1 MNLTQKIVLTLGMII
16 LMLGTG
22 CASTKRD
29 ANYAAYLAA
38 QQATEASKAQRPL
51 FILEGIEGQQIE
63 LKGIKKLAVYMPDT
77 GTSNVALPPQA
88 PRPWYAEVIGTVIN
102 GAVAY
107 KTGQAMW
114 NTVGALGSSIE
125 RAGTHGYQ
133 FVQAPGAVTNTAT
146 TTTTTNTSTVTTS
159 NSNNTTRN
167 GAGGN
172 GAAGGTATGT
182 TGATTAGQGAAG
194 GAASC

>member
-1 MNLTQKIVLTLGMII
+1 MKTLLASIFALSMI
-16 LMLGTG
+16 LLTG
-22 CASTKRD
+22 CASTKPD

-77 GTSNVALPPQA
+77 GTSSVAAPPQPA
-88 PRPWYAEVIGTVIN
+88 RPWYAEVIATVVN

-107 KTGQAMW
+107 KTGQTMW

-133 FVQAPGAVTNTAT
+133 FVQAPGAVT
-146 TTTTTNTSTVTTS
+146 TTTTTNTSTVTTNTT

-167 GAGGN
+167 CAGGN
-172 GAAGGTATGT
+172 GASGGTATGT
-182 TGATTAGQGAAG
+182 TGAATAGQGAAG